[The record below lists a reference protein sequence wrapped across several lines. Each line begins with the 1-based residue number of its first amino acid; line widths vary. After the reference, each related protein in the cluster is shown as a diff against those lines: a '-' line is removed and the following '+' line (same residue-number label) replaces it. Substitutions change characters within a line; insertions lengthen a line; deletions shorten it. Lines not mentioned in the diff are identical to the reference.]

1 MTFKNYKRSKK
12 KTDLIKVKYIEKNK
26 LKMNDRNIVT
36 LLGIPS
42 VLETQPMRSLETEQ
56 TYVIT
61 NRLLF
66 CESCFSSKAAFITI
80 VV

>member
-36 LLGIPS
+36 LLGISS

-66 CESCFSSKAAFITI
+66 CESRFSSKAAFITI